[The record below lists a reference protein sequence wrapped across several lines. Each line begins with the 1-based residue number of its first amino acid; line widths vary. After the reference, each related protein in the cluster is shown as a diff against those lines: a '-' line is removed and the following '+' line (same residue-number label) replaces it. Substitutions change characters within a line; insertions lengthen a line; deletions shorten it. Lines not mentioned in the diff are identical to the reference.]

1 MSSLSLFALAVNLLA
16 VLAITGLFTNAGK
29 LFGPKSVHQGDA
41 DMPYET
47 GLPPLSPAHER
58 MTVLYH
64 RFAVLFVVF
73 DVDLAFVARIDSALD
88 QRTFAIFQRPDDA
101 RHLSGQHAQHTLDVA
116 NDQGAVLLKQRE
128 RQEFDF
134 FQVACTASAA
144 QRGSAAGRRRPRARG
159 RCLWS

>member
-1 MSSLSLFALAVNLLA
+1 MSPLALFALAVNFLA

-29 LFGPKSVHQGDA
+29 LFGPKSKHLGDA

-73 DVDLAFVARIDSALD
+73 DVDLAFLLPWALNKPAL
-88 QRTFAIFQRPDDA
+88 TAASMAAI
-101 RHLSGQHAQHTLDVA
+101 SGFTLLVLFMLA
-116 NDQGAVLLKQRE
+116 YFWRKGALECR
-128 RQEFDF
+128 
-134 FQVACTASAA
+134 
-144 QRGSAAGRRRPRARG
+144 
-159 RCLWS
+159 